1 MLVKDKHDIW
11 TNTLILTIFIEIIE
25 NTEQNDDR
33 QVKNVNRSRQCVKY
47 HTLSLKW
54 TLNESVLKCRKLCF
68 WRLVRVRRGSQEK
81 AWKRLTLDS

>member
-33 QVKNVNRSRQCVKY
+33 
-47 HTLSLKW
+47 
-54 TLNESVLKCRKLCF
+54 
-68 WRLVRVRRGSQEK
+68 
-81 AWKRLTLDS
+81 